1 MWDAFE
7 CVHLCLK
14 WNKTRVSPNWKFA
27 CCIRIRKCI
36 HQCTLLMFITHWEGG
51 GFYIFLDFL
60 GNIFLY
66 YCNLKYRITID
77 KRYFVIWWILVLFE
91 IQSMSIITNV
101 HIAVGMYFKWWRE
114 REIQTIRSISHEK
127 NLISLIVNENCF
139 AFNFLFS
146 GRISYYLRDSV

>member
-1 MWDAFE
+1 M
-7 CVHLCLK
+7 HL
-14 WNKTRVSPNWKFA
+14 NV
-27 CCIRIRKCI
+27 
-36 HQCTLLMFITHWEGG
+36 
-51 GFYIFLDFL
+51 YIFVQNGTKQGYRLIENLRAVFGSENVYINVRYSCSLRIEKEEVFIFSLIFL
-60 GNIFLY
+60 ENIFLY

-91 IQSMSIITNV
+91 IQSMSIITNA

-127 NLISLIVNENCF
+127 NLISLISNENCF